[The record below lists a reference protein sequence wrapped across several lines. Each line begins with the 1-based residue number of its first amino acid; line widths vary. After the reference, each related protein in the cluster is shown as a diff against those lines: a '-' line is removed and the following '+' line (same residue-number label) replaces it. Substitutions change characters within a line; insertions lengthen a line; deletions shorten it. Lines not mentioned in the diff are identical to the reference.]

1 MKYKEKVDDFL
12 SQKRIA
18 FAGVSRT
25 PKAKVGNAIYQ
36 RFKEA
41 GYTVYPINPNAEII
55 EGDKCYKDLAAV
67 PEKIDAVLITTNPA
81 AAYEVVKQCVANGVK
96 RVWFHHGMGNGSYNK
111 EAAQFGE
118 ENGLTVIHNGC
129 PMMFIKNAD
138 PFHRFMGFLKKMFG
152 KLEK

>member
-1 MKYKEKVDDFL
+1 MKYKEKVEDFL
-12 SQKRIA
+12 SQKKIA

-25 PKAKVGNAIYQ
+25 PKAKVGNAIYLK
-36 RFKEA
+36 FKEA
-41 GYTVYPINPNAEII
+41 GYTVYPINPNAEMI
-55 EGDKCYKDLAAV
+55 EGDKCYKDLSST
-67 PEKIDAVLITTNPA
+67 PEKADAVLITTNPT

-129 PMMFIKNAD
+129 PMMFIKDAD
-138 PFHRFMGFLKKMFG
+138 PFHRFMAFLKKIFG
-152 KLEK
+152 KLDK